1 MKEHCPVSPAVVQG
15 KEEEEDEAA
24 SAAASVSELRGHMA
38 PLCLGFR
45 QLAGVV
51 ATAAATVEKTTGLAH
66 VGVRWS
72 SISLMGYSGSNVLV
86 LVL

>member
-51 ATAAATVEKTTGLAH
+51 APPPPPWRKLRDWRMLVS
-66 VGVRWS
+66 VGVAF
-72 SISLMGYSGSNVLV
+72 L
-86 LVL
+86 